1 MWIIVEYQ
9 NFLLL
14 QYMYGL
20 YDELILVQLGFSLDR
35 VTTDKNSSSILIY
48 TNKDTEIYTE
58 NNGVNLIYKA
68 QNIYI

>member
-1 MWIIVEYQ
+1 
-9 NFLLL
+9 
-14 QYMYGL
+14 MYGL